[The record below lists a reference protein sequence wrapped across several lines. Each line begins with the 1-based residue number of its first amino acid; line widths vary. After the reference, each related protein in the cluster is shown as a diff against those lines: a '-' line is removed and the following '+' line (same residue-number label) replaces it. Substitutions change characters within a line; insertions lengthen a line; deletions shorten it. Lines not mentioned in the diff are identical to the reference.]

1 MKVEIERD
9 ALLAALEQVKG
20 VIEARNTIPVLSNV
34 LFAVANGG
42 LTVTGT
48 DLDIEASATATAAGE
63 MLTTLPSDKILAAA
77 KSFKPGKLT
86 IATVDGRSAVTV
98 KQGRGVR
105 TISTLSADDFP
116 KRAALE
122 GGISFSMSSDLLVR
136 LFGTCRIA
144 QSTDETRYYLI
155 GVFLHAVDGK
165 LRAAATDGHRL
176 IRAEADLPSG
186 AAKMPD
192 IIVPTKAVREVLQL
206 LGKVAGEVQI
216 VVAPGAIQ
224 FRVGTS
230 TIISKLVEGNYP
242 DYSRVIPDQG
252 DHVITITR
260 EQFIAPVAAVSAIVN
275 AEGDKTKVRTVAFDF
290 GAGDDAYE
298 VSAKDQTGTSAIEP
312 LEAAFTGHP
321 IRFGLNSQYA
331 RDVVGI
337 FAEGSSLTISLS
349 GPASPLRIVSDKDA
363 DLVGVVMPMRI

>member
-9 ALLAALEQVKG
+9 ALIAALEQVKG

-34 LFAVANGG
+34 LFVVQDDV

-48 DLDIEASATATAAGE
+48 DLDIEASATAAASGE
-63 MLTTLPSDKILAAA
+63 ISTTLPSDKILVAA

-86 IATVDGRSAVTV
+86 IASVDGRGAVTV

-122 GGISFSMSSDLLVR
+122 GGTRFSMPSDLLVR
-136 LFGTCRIA
+136 LFGTCRVA
-144 QSTDETRYYLI
+144 QSTEETRYYLN
-155 GVFLHAVDGK
+155 GVFLHAIDGK
-165 LRAAATDGHRL
+165 LRGAATDGARL
-176 IRAEADLPSG
+176 IRAEADLPNG
-186 AAKMPD
+186 AAELPD
-192 IIVPTKAVREVLQL
+192 IIVPSKAVREVLQL
-206 LGKVAGEVQI
+206 LGKVTGEVLI
-216 VVAPGAIQ
+216 IVAPGVIQ
-224 FRVGTS
+224 FRLGTS
-230 TIISKLVEGNYP
+230 TIISKLVDGRYP

-252 DHVITITR
+252 GHVITITR

-290 GAGDDAYE
+290 GGDGEAYE
-298 VSAKDQTGTSAIEP
+298 VSAKDQTGTSAVEP
-312 LEAAFTGHP
+312 LEASFAGLP

-331 RDVVGI
+331 RDVAGI

-363 DLVGVVMPMRI
+363 DLIGVVMPMRV